1 MCFSDRRRIVANE
14 EIRGRSVILRF
25 TLYAGGEFCGGA
37 SPIFDQ
43 ERRDWHE
50 WNERE
55 ERAYHHWLMEERREH
70 RYREY
75 RRLKAKE
82 QRAYWRWRHEHEDWR

>member
-1 MCFSDRRRIVANE
+1 M
-14 EIRGRSVILRF
+14 
-25 TLYAGGEFCGGA
+25 AGGSLPMKKFVAVLLFSA
-37 SPIFDQ
+37 SLCAPVVSFAEEHHRFFDH

-50 WNERE
+50 WSEHE
-55 ERAYHHWLMEERREH
+55 DRAYHHWLMEERREH
-70 RYREY
+70 RFREY

>member
-1 MCFSDRRRIVANE
+1 MKKFVAVLLFFVSLCTPAVSFAE
-14 EIRGRSVILRF
+14 EHHRF
-25 TLYAGGEFCGGA
+25 
-37 SPIFDQ
+37 FDQ
-43 ERRDWHE
+43 
-50 WNERE
+50 
-55 ERAYHHWLMEERREH
+55 ERREH